1 MRLRFLMLA
10 ACCLAGQAIA
20 AAPPPLDLK
29 LAYYS
34 RVLTPEGVTREARYE
49 ERMLR
54 RPDHVWVARTLPE
67 GVQPAREAGS
77 HAEFNPVLLARHVVR
92 EGGKLRLEYVD
103 RKARELVAIPPAE
116 YANVSFDG
124 SWDKAWFVLDPRRVL
139 TLPVSSR
146 PSAVAGA
153 VWREQEKAGNFE
165 RVLWDPQRQVPLVI
179 ESGDRA
185 GTVLHRVEIS
195 VLPQLE
201 QRLPWLALA
210 GYTHKEYADFLD

>member
-1 MRLRFLMLA
+1 MRLLLLA
-10 ACCLAGQAIA
+10 LTACCLSAQ
-20 AAPPPLDLK
+20 AAPSLDLK

-49 ERMLR
+49 ETMLR
-54 RPDHVWVARTLPE
+54 RPDHVWVARTLPALSAAE
-67 GVQPAREAGS
+67 GGS

-103 RKARELVAIPPAE
+103 RKARALVAIPPAE

-124 SWDKAWFVLDPRRVL
+124 SWDKAWFLLDPRRVL
-139 TLPVSSR
+139 TLPASGR

-153 VWREQEKAGNFE
+153 VWREREQAGNFE
-165 RVLWDPQRQVPLVI
+165 RVLWDQARQVPLVI

-185 GTVLHRVEIS
+185 GTVLHRIEVS

-201 QRLPWLALA
+201 QRLPWLALT
-210 GYTHKEYADFLD
+210 GYSHKEYADFLD